1 MKKIMK
7 DRSQLNSG
15 NNAIIS
21 GRPKSSGAVSS
32 GAE

>member
-21 GRPKSSGAVSS
+21 GGPNL
-32 GAE
+32 AEPAAQN